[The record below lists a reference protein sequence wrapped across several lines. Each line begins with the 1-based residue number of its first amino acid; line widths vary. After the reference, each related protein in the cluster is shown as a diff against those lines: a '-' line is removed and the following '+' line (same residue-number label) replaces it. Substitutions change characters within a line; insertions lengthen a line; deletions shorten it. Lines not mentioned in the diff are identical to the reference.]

1 MAILDTARFRNEIL
15 EDLTEMKGRLATLDA
30 LFSLGT
36 GSTNITNFRS
46 KIVNF
51 TPVVDTSAYAAN
63 DVLFDTITVS
73 LSSNSSAGAR
83 GTILSAAILDRADTA
98 AQTIRLFFLR
108 SNVSLGTVNAAISIT
123 DDNAA
128 EIIGTA
134 AVTTNIDLINS
145 RMGEAQSIVIPFELT
160 GQNLYVAATTGG
172 TPTFGNAN
180 DIRVCLS
187 IQMESP
193 V

>member
-1 MAILDTARFRNEIL
+1 MGFPN
-15 EDLTEMKGRLATLDA
+15 
-30 LFSLGT
+30 
-36 GSTNITNFRS
+36 TNITNFRT
-46 KIVNF
+46 KIVRF

-63 DVLFDTITVS
+63 DVLFDSTAVL

-83 GTILSAAILDRADTA
+83 GTILSASILDRADTA
-98 AQTIRLFFLR
+98 EQTIRLFFLR
-108 SNVSLGTVNAAISIT
+108 SNVSLGTVNAAISIS

-134 AVTTNIDLINS
+134 SVTTNIDLIGS
-145 RMGEAQSIVIPFELT
+145 RMGEAQSLVIPFELT
-160 GQNLYVAATTGG
+160 DQTLYVAATTGG
-172 TPTFGNAN
+172 TPTLGSAN
-180 DIRVCLS
+180 DIRVRLS